1 MNIALWVVAAL
12 LAVLMLNAST
22 KLFVPKEQLATKY
35 GRGWMGDNSVG
46 FVKSLEPLSSWL
58 RGAPF
63 QRRFMLP
70 CAPS

>member
-46 FVKSLEPLSSWL
+46 FVKSLEP
-58 RGAPF
+58 
-63 QRRFMLP
+63 
-70 CAPS
+70 